1 MKSLFEKGGKKKRK
15 NKKKKTFVSI
25 RDKRRLKAY
34 SRLRTATRKRFTE
47 KSAALV
53 ALTSRWRMFL
63 ISLII

>member
-1 MKSLFEKGGKKKRK
+1 MKSLFEKGGKKK
-15 NKKKKTFVSI
+15 KKKQEKKTFVSI

>member
-1 MKSLFEKGGKKKRK
+1 MKSLFEKREQRK
-15 NKKKKTFVSI
+15 NKKEKKKLSSLFAT
-25 RDKRRLKAY
+25 KEGLKAY

-53 ALTSRWRMFL
+53 ALTSRRRMFL